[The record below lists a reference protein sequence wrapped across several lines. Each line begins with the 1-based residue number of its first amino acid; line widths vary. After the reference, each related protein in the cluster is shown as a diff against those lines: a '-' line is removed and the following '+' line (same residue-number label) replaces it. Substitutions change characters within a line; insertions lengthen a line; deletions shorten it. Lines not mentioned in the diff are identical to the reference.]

1 MNEPIPTVAQIEMTR
16 MLTIRSQGEAADH
29 DPVQINMQARSLAH
43 LERIAPGATELVRA
57 FFEDMKAKGIDPRAA
72 LP

>member
-1 MNEPIPTVAQIEMTR
+1 MTEPVLPAAQIEMTR
-16 MLTIRSQGEAADH
+16 MLAIRSQGDAADH
-29 DPVQINMQARSLAH
+29 DPVLINMQARSLAH

-57 FFEDMKAKGIDPRAA
+57 FFEEMKAQGIDPRVA

>member
-1 MNEPIPTVAQIEMTR
+1 MTEAVPSAAQIEMTK
-16 MLTIRSQGEAADH
+16 MLAIRSQGDAADH
-29 DPVQINMQARSLAH
+29 DPVLINMQARSLAH